1 MRAVQSGL
9 NFYDLQLRVAEL
21 SGLTQYRTDDDD
33 NRAIPPDDPN
43 KLDRV
48 KRAINDA
55 AREFFRAVDPKLNQT
70 HKWTWLKESITIELD
85 PEGDGPLNIESDSR
99 RYRLPSHVAG
109 HCTRAD
115 WSSPGYPGRMIYV
128 VHAEQVRRHWAMHPE
143 ATGAP
148 LYIAVVASPEAKRT
162 GERMPM
168 ELIVA
173 PAPSDSSTF
182 SVRAEFPVR
191 TDPLVL
197 DADYGVWPADDDLT
211 IAWWAASLLK
221 FGDQQ
226 YERFETRRMESLIAS
241 IEADKGRAPA
251 NLTKRHITLPEAA
264 VRVEFD
270 GTQIL

>member
-1 MRAVQSGL
+1 MRATQSGL
-9 NFYDLQLRVAEL
+9 NFYDIQLRVAEL

-55 AREFFRAVDPKLNQT
+55 AREFFRAVDPKLGKT
-70 HKWTWLKESITIELD
+70 HKWTWLKESLTFDLA
-85 PEGDGPLNIESDSR
+85 PEGDGPINIAGDAR
-99 RYRLPSHVAG
+99 RYRIPPHVAG

-128 VHAEQVRRHWAMHPE
+128 VHADQVRRHWSAHPE

-148 LYIAVVASPEAKRT
+148 LYMAVVASPEAKQSGGRT
-162 GERMPM
+162 PM
-168 ELIVA
+168 ELCIA

-182 SVRAEFPVR
+182 TIRAEFPVR
-191 TDPLVL
+191 TDPLVQ
-197 DADYGVWPADDDLT
+197 DADYGVWPSDDDMT
-211 IAWWAASLLK
+211 IVWWAASLLK

-226 YERFETRRMESLIAS
+226 FERFETRRMESLIAS
-241 IEADKGRAPA
+241 IEADKTRMPA
-251 NLTKRHITLPEAA
+251 NLAKRYTDPPAA
-264 VRVEFD
+264 TVHVEFD
-270 GTQIL
+270 GTTIL